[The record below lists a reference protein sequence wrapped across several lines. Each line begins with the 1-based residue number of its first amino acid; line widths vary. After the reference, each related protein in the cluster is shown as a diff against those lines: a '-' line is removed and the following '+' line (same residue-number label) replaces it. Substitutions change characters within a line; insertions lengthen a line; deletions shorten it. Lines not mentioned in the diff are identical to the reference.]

1 MHWITF
7 EEWAGT
13 VPQSIRQ
20 DPLWKLQVYPK
31 SLYLFELVWQDCA
44 ILVRDPRGRA
54 IAEQLIRSAGSI
66 CANIEEGYGRGY
78 GKEFSHFLRISIGSA
93 RESRG
98 WYYRAHH
105 LLPEDVLEHRLSLL
119 DEIIAMLAPNIERQ
133 RRYQRRS

>member
-1 MHWITF
+1 MQWITF
-7 EEWAGT
+7 EEWVGT

-20 DPLWKLQVYPK
+20 DPLWRFQVYPK
-31 SLYLFELVWQDCA
+31 ALYLFELVWQDCE
-44 ILVRDPRGRA
+44 ILIKDPRGRA
-54 IAEQLIRSAGSI
+54 IADQLIRSAGSI

-78 GKEFSHFLRISIGSA
+78 GKEFSHFLRISMGSA

-105 LLPEDVLEHRLSLL
+105 LLPPSLLEHRLALL

-133 RRYQRRS
+133 RRYQRP

>member
-1 MHWITF
+1 MQWITF

-20 DPLWKLQVYPK
+20 DPLWKFRVYPK
-31 SLYLFELVWQDCA
+31 ALYLFELVWQDCA
-44 ILVRDPRGRA
+44 ILVKDPRGRA

-78 GKEFSHFLRISIGSA
+78 GKEFSHFLRISMGSA

-105 LLPEDVLEHRLSLL
+105 LLPREVLEHRLTLL

-133 RRYQRRS
+133 RRYQRRT

>member
-1 MHWITF
+1 MKWITF

-13 VPQSIRQ
+13 VPQSICQ
-20 DPLWKLQVYPK
+20 DPLWRFQVYPK
-31 SLYLFELVWQDCA
+31 ALYLFELAWQDCA
-44 ILVRDPRGRA
+44 ILIRDPRGRA

-78 GKEFSHFLRISIGSA
+78 GKEFSYFLRIAIGSA

-105 LLPEDVLEHRLSLL
+105 LLPREVLEHRLALL

-133 RRYQRRS
+133 RRYRRQS